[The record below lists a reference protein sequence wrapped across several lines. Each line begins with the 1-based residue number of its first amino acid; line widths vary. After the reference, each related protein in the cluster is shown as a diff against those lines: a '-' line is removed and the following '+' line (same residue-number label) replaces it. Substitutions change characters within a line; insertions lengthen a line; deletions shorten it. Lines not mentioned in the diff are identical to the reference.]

1 MSVRLRAYFGEL
13 VRTRRGLR
21 GISQEELAGRAGL
34 HRTYLSDIERGARNP
49 SLESIDKIAKALGV
63 PLAMLFTQLPPPQH
77 ESTDGPVESASACLD
92 ILLVEDNP
100 RDVALT
106 LRAFERARLAN
117 PVSVVQDGAEALD
130 YLFCTGAYAWR
141 AGEPLPGVLLLDLN
155 LPKVDGLEVLRRV
168 KRDERTAAIPV
179 VVLTA
184 SARERDA
191 LACRQS
197 GADAYLVKPVNF
209 AALSEVAPK
218 LSFSW
223 TLTQVKPAPSDG

>member
-1 MSVRLRAYFGEL
+1 MEQRFAMSAQLREYFGGL
-13 VRTRRGLR
+13 VRSQRGLR

-49 SLESIDKIAKALGV
+49 SLESINKIAKALGV
-63 PLAMLFTQLPPPQH
+63 PLAMLFTPPSLLPPEPD
-77 ESTDGPVESASACLD
+77 DGASPVCMD

-100 RDVALT
+100 HDVALT
-106 LRAFERARLAN
+106 LRAFERSRLSN
-117 PVSVVQDGAEALD
+117 HVSVVRDGAEALD
-130 YLFCTGAYAWR
+130 YLFCTGAYAAR
-141 AGEPLPGVLLLDLN
+141 VGERLPGVLLLDLN
-155 LPKVDGLEVLRRV
+155 LPKVGGLEVLRCV
-168 KRDERTAAIPV
+168 KNDARTAAIPV

-184 SARERDA
+184 SVRERDA

-209 AALSEVAPK
+209 TALSEIAPK

-223 TLTQVKPAPSDG
+223 TLTHA

>member
-1 MSVRLRAYFGEL
+1 MMSAQLREYFGGL
-13 VRTRRGLR
+13 VRTQRGLR

-49 SLESIDKIAKALGV
+49 SLESINKIAKALGV
-63 PLAMLFTQLPPPQH
+63 PLAMLFSPPTSLTAEPA
-77 ESTDGPVESASACLD
+77 DGSSAPACLD

-100 RDVALT
+100 HDVALT
-106 LRAFERARLAN
+106 LRAFERARLSN
-117 PVSVVQDGAEALD
+117 PVQVVRDGEEALD
-130 YLFCTGAYAWR
+130 YLFCTGAYASRWG
-141 AGEPLPGVLLLDLN
+141 APLPGILLLDLN
-155 LPKVDGLEVLRRV
+155 LPKVEGIEVLRRV
-168 KRDERTAAIPV
+168 KGDERTAAIPV

-209 AALSEVAPK
+209 AALSEIAPR

-223 TLTQVKPAPSDG
+223 TLTHV